1 MKEPLVGGAV
11 RTHTSFINSSL
22 GYGSEILS
30 QKTTKSI
37 LFKDML
43 IGKDTKDLLLK
54 IKREIIE
61 EQNHNDIY
69 IGLGSYLCKMLKP
82 LCIYM
87 FVYKLYVDLQIIV
100 CSHIQFN
107 IGGCRRRNG
116 DLGLKRDFSGFL
128 LYFFALPSFQYCI
141 SKSKSVNS

>member
-1 MKEPLVGGAV
+1 MREPLAGGAV

-43 IGKDTKDLLLK
+43 IGKHTKDLLLK

-116 DLGLKRDFSGFL
+116 DLGAQKRLFRFSHVLFCL
-128 LYFFALPSFQYCI
+128 TFFSVLYQQ
-141 SKSKSVNS
+141 K